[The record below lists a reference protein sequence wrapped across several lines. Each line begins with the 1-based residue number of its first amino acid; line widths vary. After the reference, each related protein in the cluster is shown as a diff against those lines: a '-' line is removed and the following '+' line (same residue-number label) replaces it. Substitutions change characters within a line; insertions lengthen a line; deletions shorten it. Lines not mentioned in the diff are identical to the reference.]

1 MKVKEWKK
9 DGGRVLKLFDIV
21 EEKSPKDRVDE
32 LRKEIERYNYYYY
45 TKNESLISDIEF
57 DKLLK
62 ELEELEKKYP
72 EYKNENSPTSFVG
85 ASNLKESKFQKVIH
99 KKPMLSLNNSYNIED
114 VVAFTERVQK
124 NLETNYKEL
133 EYVLELKL
141 DGASI
146 SVTYENGELVRAV
159 TRGDGI
165 EGEDVTENILAIQSI
180 PNFLKEDVSLEVR
193 GEIVLPLSRFKTL
206 NEERLQA
213 GEEIFAN
220 PRNAASGTLR
230 QIDSE
235 IVKERGLDAYFYFVV
250 DAEQYGF
257 KTHKESLEYLEKV
270 GIKTTG
276 VADLISDMSV
286 MEKRI
291 AFWENEKENLDFET
305 DGLVIK
311 LNDITLWEEVG
322 YTTKSPR
329 WAIAYK
335 FPAKQVTTELLGI
348 TWQVGRTGK
357 VTPVAELKEVE
368 LSGSKVKRA
377 SLHNMDEIIR
387 KDIRIGDRVFIEK
400 AAEIIPQV
408 VSSVKEIRTG
418 EEKEVVAPTNCPV
431 CQTLLEKEEGL
442 VDLKCINPACPAIV
456 QGGIEYFVSRDAM
469 NISGFGSKIVERMLQ
484 LGYIKDITD
493 IFELDKYKDEL
504 MTLDKMGE
512 KSVEKLLASIEKSK
526 SRPYSKTLYALG
538 IPFVGKFLGDVLAKK
553 SKNIDS
559 LATMTKD
566 ELLAM
571 DGVGEK
577 VAESVYGFFRDEA
590 SLDIIRKLK
599 AHGVNF
605 GKIIDDKKSE
615 VVSEG
620 KFTGKTFLFT
630 GKLQKFKREEIKDLI
645 ESLGGTNLSSV
656 SKKLDYL
663 IVGEDAGSKLKKA
676 EELGTVKILT
686 EDEFLEFTK

>member
-1 MKVKEWKK
+1 M
-9 DGGRVLKLFDIV
+9 LKLFEIN
-21 EEKSPKDRVDE
+21 EEKNPKDRIDE
-32 LRKEIERYNYYYY
+32 LRQDIERYNYYYY
-45 TKNESLISDIEF
+45 TKNESLISDVEF

-62 ELEELEKKYP
+62 ELDELEKNYP
-72 EYKNENSPTSFVG
+72 EYKNEHSPTNIVG
-85 ASNLKESKFQKVIH
+85 ASSLKESKFQKVIH

-114 VVAFTERVQK
+114 VIAFTERVEK
-124 NLETNYKEL
+124 NIDSVQSEL

-146 SVTYENGELVRAV
+146 SVTYENGELKRAV

-165 EGEDVTENILAIQSI
+165 EGEDVTENILAIESI

-206 NEERLQA
+206 NEERLEV

-235 IVKERGLDAYFYFVV
+235 IVKERGLDAYFYFIV

-276 VADLISDMSV
+276 VADIIRDMSV
-286 MEKRI
+286 MEERI
-291 AFWENEKENLDFET
+291 AFWEVEKERLDYET

-335 FPAKQVTTELLGI
+335 FPAKQVTTELLDI

-357 VTPVAELKEVE
+357 VTPVAELREVE

-408 VSSVKEIRTG
+408 VSSVKEVRTG
-418 EEKEVVAPTNCPV
+418 AEKEVVVPTNCPV
-431 CQTLLEKEEGL
+431 CNSVLEKEEGL
-442 VDLKCINPACPAIV
+442 VDLKCVNPSCPAIV

-469 NISGFGSKIVERMLQ
+469 NISGFGSKIVEKMLQ
-484 LGYIKDITD
+484 LGYVKDIRD
-493 IFELDKYKDEL
+493 IFELHKHKDEL

-553 SKNIDS
+553 SKNIDC
-559 LATMTKD
+559 LASMSKE
-566 ELLAM
+566 ELLEI

-577 VAESVYGFFRDEA
+577 VAQSVYNYFRDEK
-590 SLDIIRKLK
+590 SLEIIQKLK
-599 AHGVNF
+599 EFGINF
-605 GKIIDDKKSE
+605 GKVVEDKKDE
-615 VVSEG
+615 VKVEG
-620 KFTGKTFLFT
+620 KFSGKTFLFT

-645 ESLGGTNLSSV
+645 ESLGGVNLSSV

-686 EDEFLEFTK
+686 EDEFLELSK

>member
-1 MKVKEWKK
+1 M
-9 DGGRVLKLFDIV
+9 LKLFEIV
-21 EEKSPKDRVDE
+21 EERSPKDRIDE
-32 LRKEIERYNYYYY
+32 LRKDIERYNYYYY
-45 TKNESLISDIEF
+45 TKNESLVSDIEF

-72 EYKNENSPTSFVG
+72 EYKIENSPTNFVG
-85 ASNLKESKFQKVIH
+85 ATSLKESKFKKVVH
-99 KKPMLSLNNSYNIED
+99 KKPMLSLNNSYNITD
-114 VVAFTERVQK
+114 VIAFTERVEK
-124 NLETNYKEL
+124 NIDSVQNEL

-146 SVTYENGELVRAV
+146 SVTYENGELLRAV
-159 TRGDGI
+159 TRGDGV
-165 EGEDVTENILAIQSI
+165 EGEDVTENILAIESI

-206 NEERLQA
+206 NEERLES

-235 IVKERGLDAYFYFVV
+235 IVKERGLDAYFYFIV

-257 KTHKESLEYLEKV
+257 KTHKESLEYLEKI
-270 GIKTTG
+270 GLKTTG
-276 VADLISDMSV
+276 VADLITDMSI

-291 AFWENEKENLDFET
+291 AFWEVEKENLDYET

-387 KDIRIGDRVFIEK
+387 KDIRVGDRVFIEK

-408 VSSVKEIRTG
+408 ISSVKEVRTG
-418 EEKEVVAPTNCPV
+418 AEKEVVVPTNCPV
-431 CQTLLEKEEGL
+431 CNSLLEKEDGL
-442 VDLKCINPACPAIV
+442 VDLKCVNPSCPAII
-456 QGGIEYFVSRDAM
+456 QGSIEYFVSRDAM

-484 LGYIKDITD
+484 LHYIKDITD
-493 IFELDKYKDEL
+493 IFELHQHKDEL

-512 KSVEKLLASIEKSK
+512 KSVEKLLGSIEKSK

-553 SKNIDS
+553 SKSIDV
-559 LATMTKD
+559 LASMSKE
-566 ELLAM
+566 ELLEI

-577 VAESVYGFFRDEA
+577 VAESVYNYFRDEK
-590 SLDIIRKLK
+590 SLEIIQKLK
-599 AHGVNF
+599 QFGVNF
-605 GKIIDDKKSE
+605 GKVAEDKKDE
-615 VVSEG
+615 VKVEG

-645 ESLGGTNLSSV
+645 ESLGGINLSSV
-656 SKKLDYL
+656 GKKLDYL

-686 EDEFLEFTK
+686 EDEFLELSK

>member
-418 EEKEVVAPTNCPV
+418 EEKEV
-431 CQTLLEKEEGL
+431 
-442 VDLKCINPACPAIV
+442 
-456 QGGIEYFVSRDAM
+456 
-469 NISGFGSKIVERMLQ
+469 
-484 LGYIKDITD
+484 
-493 IFELDKYKDEL
+493 
-504 MTLDKMGE
+504 
-512 KSVEKLLASIEKSK
+512 
-526 SRPYSKTLYALG
+526 
-538 IPFVGKFLGDVLAKK
+538 
-553 SKNIDS
+553 
-559 LATMTKD
+559 
-566 ELLAM
+566 
-571 DGVGEK
+571 
-577 VAESVYGFFRDEA
+577 
-590 SLDIIRKLK
+590 
-599 AHGVNF
+599 
-605 GKIIDDKKSE
+605 
-615 VVSEG
+615 
-620 KFTGKTFLFT
+620 
-630 GKLQKFKREEIKDLI
+630 
-645 ESLGGTNLSSV
+645 
-656 SKKLDYL
+656 
-663 IVGEDAGSKLKKA
+663 
-676 EELGTVKILT
+676 
-686 EDEFLEFTK
+686 

>member
-1 MKVKEWKK
+1 M
-9 DGGRVLKLFDIV
+9 LKLFEIV
-21 EEKSPKDRVDE
+21 EEKSPKDRIDE
-32 LRKEIERYNYYYY
+32 LRKDIERYNYYYY
-45 TKNESLISDIEF
+45 TKNESLVSDIEF

-72 EYKNENSPTSFVG
+72 EYKIENSPTNYVG
-85 ASNLKESKFQKVIH
+85 ATSLKESKFKKVVH
-99 KKPMLSLNNSYNIED
+99 KKPMLSLNNSYNITD
-114 VVAFTERVQK
+114 VIAFTERVEK
-124 NLETNYKEL
+124 NIDSVQNEL

-146 SVTYENGELVRAV
+146 SVTYENGELLRAV
-159 TRGDGI
+159 TRGDGV
-165 EGEDVTENILAIQSI
+165 EGEDVTENILAIESI

-206 NEERLQA
+206 NEERLEL

-235 IVKERGLDAYFYFVV
+235 IVKERGLDAYFYFIV

-257 KTHKESLEYLEKV
+257 KTHKESLEYLEKI
-270 GIKTTG
+270 GLKTTG
-276 VADLISDMSV
+276 VADLITDMSI

-291 AFWENEKENLDFET
+291 AFWEAEKENLDYET

-387 KDIRIGDRVFIEK
+387 KDIRVGDRVFIEK

-408 VSSVKEIRTG
+408 VSSVKEVRTG
-418 EEKEVVAPTNCPV
+418 AEKEVVVPTNCPV
-431 CQTLLEKEEGL
+431 CNSVLEKEDGL
-442 VDLKCINPACPAIV
+442 VDLKCVNPSCPAII
-456 QGGIEYFVSRDAM
+456 QGSIEYFVSRDAM

-484 LGYIKDITD
+484 LHYIKDITD
-493 IFELDKYKDEL
+493 IFELHQHKDEL

-512 KSVEKLLASIEKSK
+512 KSVEKLLGSIEKSK

-553 SKNIDS
+553 SKSIDV
-559 LATMTKD
+559 LASMSKE
-566 ELLAM
+566 ELLEI

-577 VAESVYGFFRDEA
+577 VAESVYNYFRDEK
-590 SLDIIRKLK
+590 SLEIIQKLK
-599 AHGVNF
+599 SFGVNF
-605 GKIIDDKKSE
+605 GKVAEDKKDE
-615 VVSEG
+615 VKVEG

-663 IVGEDAGSKLKKA
+663 IVGEDAGSK
-676 EELGTVKILT
+676 
-686 EDEFLEFTK
+686 

>member
-1 MKVKEWKK
+1 M
-9 DGGRVLKLFDIV
+9 LKLFEIN
-21 EEKSPKDRVDE
+21 EEKNPKDRIDE
-32 LRKEIERYNYYYY
+32 LRQDIERYNYYYY
-45 TKNESLISDIEF
+45 TKNESLISDVEF

-62 ELEELEKKYP
+62 ELDELEKNYP
-72 EYKNENSPTSFVG
+72 EYKNETSPTNVVG
-85 ASNLKESKFQKVIH
+85 ASSLKESKFQKVIH

-114 VVAFTERVQK
+114 VIAFTERVEK
-124 NLETNYKEL
+124 NIDSVQSEL

-146 SVTYENGELVRAV
+146 SVTYENGELKRAV

-165 EGEDVTENILAIQSI
+165 EGEDVTENILAIESI

-206 NEERLQA
+206 NEERLEV

-235 IVKERGLDAYFYFVV
+235 IVKERGLDGYFYFIV

-276 VADLISDMSV
+276 VADIISDMSV
-286 MEKRI
+286 MEERI
-291 AFWENEKENLDFET
+291 AFWEVEKESLDYET

-335 FPAKQVTTELLGI
+335 FPAKQVTTELLDI

-357 VTPVAELKEVE
+357 VTPVAELREVE

-408 VSSVKEIRTG
+408 VSSVKEVRTG
-418 EEKEVVAPTNCPV
+418 AEKEVVAPTNCPV
-431 CQTLLEKEEGL
+431 CNSVLEKEEGL
-442 VDLKCINPACPAIV
+442 VDLKCVNPSCPAIV

-469 NISGFGSKIVERMLQ
+469 NISGFGSKIVEKMLQ
-484 LGYIKDITD
+484 LGYVKDIRD
-493 IFELDKYKDEL
+493 IFELHKHKDEL

-553 SKNIDS
+553 SKNIDC
-559 LATMTKD
+559 LASMSKE
-566 ELLAM
+566 ELLEI

-577 VAESVYGFFRDEA
+577 VAQSVYNYFRDEK
-590 SLDIIRKLK
+590 SLEIIQKLK
-599 AHGVNF
+599 EFGINF
-605 GKIIDDKKSE
+605 GKVTEDKKDE
-615 VVSEG
+615 VKLEG
-620 KFTGKTFLFT
+620 KFSGKTFLFT

-645 ESLGGTNLSSV
+645 ESLGGVNLSSV

-686 EDEFLEFTK
+686 EDEFLELSK